1 MRGLDGRTDSSCKT
15 LFAASP
21 GPSSDQLSLD
31 ALRQCLWSISQSL
44 RVDTHDHTRY
54 SQYCV
59 SGTSTWSLHG
69 SFALSHKPKHSQ
81 LDCAYIPHVP
91 DYAYR
96 SRSGNTRDTSYTPC
110 TLWTSTPD
118 VADMSSKL
126 AQSSDDGITNNIGES
141 DHSDN
146 KDKRESPEPEDEG
159 ENNAEKSAA
168 DGNDENNEDDD
179 DDDEDEDEDEEDD
192 GVVRC
197 VCGERNDG
205 ELMIQCEICQAW
217 QHTLCMGIR
226 DEAHIPDK
234 YYCEKCHPE
243 DHPYINSRP
252 RTVVLAEASS
262 MGTST
267 MMRRSAVMAVAKM
280 SAREEYRSAAAAAA
294 IAASVA
300 SAATE
305 KLPSNRSRNGRKTPK
320 KQQKQSDTATTPKSA
335 RKGGRSR
342 RQAREASEG
351 EPDDSSNEFEAK
363 SGSGNGSEAGS
374 GAGNAGLDED
384 SVGRKPVARR
394 RGTSIAGSRNG
405 AQSKRSASAAN
416 GNVRGK
422 RRKTG
427 SQSLDTLSSPANGHM
442 LSESAI
448 KEEDEGSDEG
458 EFAEDLV
465 AQMMGAKIEI
475 PRSRGRARTAKS
487 RKRSASTMIKPASS
501 NSTDGDIDTT
511 PIRLAGAQ
519 RFDFQ
524 NDAALQ
530 RRGKSMPGSPQSQSP
545 SSSPTLQSLL
555 YGYGDHAQDGK
566 TPGRSIKRKR
576 ADTNLHNSKLQR
588 MAVSASNSPF
598 LNGDGSFG
606 AFGEITGSL
615 RFASQR
621 NSRTASNA
629 DEKDKDVNSDGTD
642 NDEEDAEQNGHL
654 RQPRHNFPPQEMADI
669 DGNMFM
675 VPSNMI
681 SSRGQPIYSSIET
694 ETMCRIRYPHSKT
707 SMYELNRRAKQLL
720 EWLGKTQ
727 IDYEHERKTWLDP
740 TPSTSAVES
749 ESMQVGA
756 SNGNVAASNSN
767 VQRNRMDRRLSDAP
781 TSPINPSDWPE
792 EDEYDGAQSE
802 QPPKQ
807 QRSTLTIMEDLVWR
821 LIQFQ
826 ETYSN

>member
-1 MRGLDGRTDSSCKT
+1 
-15 LFAASP
+15 
-21 GPSSDQLSLD
+21 
-31 ALRQCLWSISQSL
+31 
-44 RVDTHDHTRY
+44 
-54 SQYCV
+54 
-59 SGTSTWSLHG
+59 
-69 SFALSHKPKHSQ
+69 
-81 LDCAYIPHVP
+81 
-91 DYAYR
+91 
-96 SRSGNTRDTSYTPC
+96 
-110 TLWTSTPD
+110 
-118 VADMSSKL
+118 
-126 AQSSDDGITNNIGES
+126 
-141 DHSDN
+141 
-146 KDKRESPEPEDEG
+146 RESPEPEDEG

-511 PIRLAGAQ
+511 PI
-519 RFDFQ
+519 
-524 NDAALQ
+524 
-530 RRGKSMPGSPQSQSP
+530 
-545 SSSPTLQSLL
+545 
-555 YGYGDHAQDGK
+555 
-566 TPGRSIKRKR
+566 
-576 ADTNLHNSKLQR
+576 
-588 MAVSASNSPF
+588 
-598 LNGDGSFG
+598 
-606 AFGEITGSL
+606 
-615 RFASQR
+615 
-621 NSRTASNA
+621 
-629 DEKDKDVNSDGTD
+629 
-642 NDEEDAEQNGHL
+642 
-654 RQPRHNFPPQEMADI
+654 
-669 DGNMFM
+669 
-675 VPSNMI
+675 
-681 SSRGQPIYSSIET
+681 
-694 ETMCRIRYPHSKT
+694 
-707 SMYELNRRAKQLL
+707 
-720 EWLGKTQ
+720 
-727 IDYEHERKTWLDP
+727 
-740 TPSTSAVES
+740 
-749 ESMQVGA
+749 
-756 SNGNVAASNSN
+756 
-767 VQRNRMDRRLSDAP
+767 
-781 TSPINPSDWPE
+781 
-792 EDEYDGAQSE
+792 
-802 QPPKQ
+802 
-807 QRSTLTIMEDLVWR
+807 
-821 LIQFQ
+821 
-826 ETYSN
+826 